1 MPNTKA
7 ECGRNY
13 IRSTVVS
20 AFFDQRLE
28 GAVVR
33 KSTKD
38 HRKGLQAV
46 SGLEFEV
53 KLEVERLREG
63 REAVQCWRTFD
74 RSFDG
79 KRHPAR
85 IGRQSTSQRSID
97 SLNRG
102 CVPEV
107 SFSEVEKS
115 RAYVSGNSS
124 HHWRTGSI
132 PPELVSQNQLTY

>member
-1 MPNTKA
+1 LPNTKA

-20 AFFDQRLE
+20 AFFDQRLD

-53 KLEVERLREG
+53 KLEVERLQEG
-63 REAVQCWRTFD
+63 REAVQFWRAF
-74 RSFDG
+74 
-79 KRHPAR
+79 
-85 IGRQSTSQRSID
+85 IGRSTTRTYRRDSNVSQRTKDIIG

-107 SFSEVEKS
+107 SCSEAEKS
-115 RAYVSGNSS
+115 RAYVSGKSS